1 MGGVIL
7 YGILT
12 VWYKTAGTSM
22 WCLENMKKKTSKK
35 PQKTLL
41 CSICLD
47 QS

>member
-22 WCLENMKKKTSKK
+22 WCLESIKKKETKKK
-35 PQKTLL
+35 PKKL
-41 CSICLD
+41 CYVLFA
-47 QS
+47 